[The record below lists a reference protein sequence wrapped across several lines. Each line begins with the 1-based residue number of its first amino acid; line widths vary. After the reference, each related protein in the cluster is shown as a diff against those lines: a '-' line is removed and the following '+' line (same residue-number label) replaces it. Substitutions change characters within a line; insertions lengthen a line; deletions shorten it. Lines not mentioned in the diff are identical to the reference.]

1 MARGNL
7 KVALQIFEFLWSI
20 SYFVWFR
27 WWEGEKE
34 MQQPHSSYNY
44 MMIKCYRV
52 FDCNTTWFSATKKAF
67 SSSSHELYLKI
78 YDWWCNR
85 DNMIKSRNQWRFW
98 NAIISSGCTKPQNWV
113 WLLRGSLLHS
123 LWLRIKLSAL
133 SWKEHNRSLSLT
145 GWKDCW
151 CVMHQKLHLFI
162 YQLCHMLI
170 LFSFLWWIVSSA
182 QLERRQKDIVQ
193 DFRKTSK
200 TTKPGLGG
208 DKPTTKG
215 STRPFC
221 QLPPGGH
228 FGGVGENMIWSR
240 TLWVPSTLAF

>member
-1 MARGNL
+1 MHLRKWTREISSLYGLHGGKEKKKCSNPIPPTITWWSSVIGYLIATQL
-7 KVALQIFEFLWSI
+7 DSLQ
-20 SYFVWFR
+20 
-27 WWEGEKE
+27 
-34 MQQPHSSYNY
+34 Q
-44 MMIKCYRV
+44 
-52 FDCNTTWFSATKKAF
+52 KKP
-67 SSSSHELYLKI
+67 SLPLLMDSHELYLKI

-123 LWLRIKLSAL
+123 LWLRIKVSAL
-133 SWKEHNRSLSLT
+133 WWKEHNRSQNTELSLT

-162 YQLCHMLI
+162 YQICQMLI
-170 LFSFLWWIVSSA
+170 LFSFLRWIVSSA

>member
-1 MARGNL
+1 
-7 KVALQIFEFLWSI
+7 
-20 SYFVWFR
+20 
-27 WWEGEKE
+27 
-34 MQQPHSSYNY
+34 
-44 MMIKCYRV
+44 MIKCYRV

-133 SWKEHNRSLSLT
+133 WWKEHNRSQNTELSLT

-151 CVMHQKLHLFI
+151 CVMHQKSYIWHLFI
-162 YQLCHMLI
+162 YQICHMLI
-170 LFSFLWWIVSSA
+170 LFSFLRWIVSSA